1 MNQALE
7 TLSDRGLIK
16 QCTDLEGL
24 SARMDE
30 GPVTFYVGFD
40 PTGPSLHIGHL
51 MPAFALAHLMRAG
64 HQGICLLGGGTARI
78 GDPTGKTEARRIM
91 SVEEIDRNVERFR
104 AQLNRFFGS
113 LGVQALVR
121 NNADWLGELNYI
133 EFLRDVGRHFSV
145 NRMLS
150 FETYKARMETG
161 LSFIEF
167 NYQLLQSYDF
177 YRLFADEGCVLQI
190 GGDDQWGN
198 IVAGVDLIRR
208 MTEVKQN
215 SDAWGLTQPLIMRA
229 DGKKMGK
236 TESGALYV
244 DPEMVSP
251 YEFFQYFRNVPDPD
265 VEPFLQMFTFLP
277 LAETA
282 DIASGDVNA
291 AKEWLAWEVTA
302 LIHGTEAADESR
314 DAARAAFGGSGDDSA
329 IPSVELEADLV
340 AHGIGIIELFHA
352 SGLSASK
359 GEARRLISQGGAVV
373 AGERITDLEHV
384 VPLAAFADGLRL
396 RAGKKRHLIVRVA
409 GS

>member
-1 MNQALE
+1 MNAALQ
-7 TLSDRGLIK
+7 TLTDRGLIK
-16 QCTDLEGL
+16 QCTDLQGL
-24 SARMDE
+24 SDRMDR

-64 HQGICLLGGGTARI
+64 HRGICLLGGGTARI
-78 GDPTGKTEARRIM
+78 GDPSGKTEARRIM
-91 SVEEIDRNVERFR
+91 SVSEIDANVESFR
-104 AQLNRFFGS
+104 AQFARFFGG
-113 LGVQALVR
+113 LGVEAHVR
-121 NNADWLGELNYI
+121 NNADWLADLNYI
-133 EFLRDVGRHFSV
+133 DFLRDVGRHFSV

-177 YRLFADEGCVLQI
+177 YRLHADEGCELQI

-208 MTEVKQN
+208 MGEGRELAEVF
-215 SDAWGLTQPLIMRA
+215 GLTQPLIMRA

-236 TESGALYV
+236 TETGALYV

-265 VEPFLQMFTFLP
+265 VEPFLRMFTFLP
-277 LAETA
+277 LDEIAGMTA
-282 DIASGDVNA
+282 GDVNA
-291 AKEWLAWEVTA
+291 AKERLALEVTR
-302 LIHGTEAADESR
+302 LIHGSEEADQAL
-314 DAARAAFGGSGDDSA
+314 DAARAAFAGSGDESA
-329 IPSVELEADLV
+329 IPSVALEADLL
-340 AHGIGIIELFHA
+340 ADGIGIIDLFHL

-359 GEARRLISQGGAVV
+359 GEARRLIAQGGALVD
-373 AGERITDLEHV
+373 GERITDLDHV
-384 VPLAAFADGLRL
+384 VPRAAFADGLRL